1 MSISRNQIEALRD
14 GYIQKIGSGDYKV
27 LNTKKL
33 PILEQTLLEFGLD
46 FNKAILDNLE
56 KSGSIASGKLTEV
69 SFPTITKF
77 GTQYILA
84 LGYPAD
90 SEQIKY
96 FDFINK
102 GVKGKVSGSPSDT
115 PYAYKTIYPNRK
127 MAANIFTWL
136 NKARKSVRTDNVTTS
151 RDGGE
156 SPTQAKKQ
164 GLKKL
169 LTDAKNKRALAYAI
183 SVSIKKKGIKQTKYF
198 DNAVAQVFDKK
209 FTDAVA
215 YAVISD
221 AAVRIAANITKE
233 SKAK

>member
-27 LNTKKL
+27 VNSKKL
-33 PILEQTLLEFGLD
+33 PILEQVLLEFGLD

-69 SFPTITKF
+69 SFPTIKKF
-77 GTQYILA
+77 GTNYVLA
-84 LGYPAD
+84 LGYPSD

-102 GVKGKVSGSPSDT
+102 GVKGKESGSPSDT

-156 SPTQAKKQ
+156 SPTQKKKQ

-183 SVSIKKKGIKQTKYF
+183 SVNIKKRGIKQTKYF

-215 YAVISD
+215 YAIISD
-221 AAVRIAANITKE
+221 ASVRIAANITKE
-233 SKAK
+233 SKGK

>member
-14 GYIQKIGSGDYKV
+14 GYLQKIGSGDYKV
-27 LNTKKL
+27 LNSKKL
-33 PILEQTLLEFGLD
+33 PILEQTLLQFGLG
-46 FNKAILDNLE
+46 FNDAILANLE
-56 KSGSIASGKLTEV
+56 QTGSIASGKLTEV

-77 GTQYILA
+77 GTQYVLS
-84 LGYPAD
+84 LGYPSG

-102 GVKGKVSGSPSDT
+102 GVKGKVSNSPSDT
-115 PYAYKTIYPNRK
+115 PYAFKSIYPNRK
-127 MAANIFTWL
+127 MASNIFTWL

-156 SPTQAKKQ
+156 SPTQKKKQ
-164 GLKKL
+164 ALKSM
-169 LTDAKNKRALAYAI
+169 LTTASNKRALAYAI
-183 SVSIKKKGIKQTKYF
+183 SVNIKKKGIKQTKYF
-198 DNAVAQVFDKK
+198 DNAVAQIFDKK

>member
-1 MSISRNQIEALRD
+1 MSISRNQIEALRN

-27 LNTKKL
+27 LNTKTL
-33 PILEQTLLEFGLD
+33 PILEQTLSEFGLD

-56 KSGSIASGKLTEV
+56 KSGSIASGKLADV
-69 SFPTITKF
+69 SFPVITKF
-77 GTQYILA
+77 GTKYVLN
-84 LGYPAD
+84 LGYAKD

-102 GVKGKVSGSPSDT
+102 GVKGKVSNSPSGT
-115 PYAYKTIYPNRK
+115 PYSFKSIYPNRK

-151 RDGGE
+151 RDGSE
-156 SPTQAKKQ
+156 SPTQKKKQ
-164 GLKKL
+164 GLKTL
-169 LTDAKNKRALAYAI
+169 VTTASNKRSLAYAI
-183 SVSIKKKGIKQTKYF
+183 SVNIKKRGINQTKYF
-198 DNAVAQVFDKK
+198 DNAIAQVFDKK

>member
-1 MSISRNQIEALRD
+1 MSISRNQIEALRN
-14 GYIQKIGSGDYKV
+14 GYIQRIGSGDYKV
-27 LNTKKL
+27 LNSKTL

-77 GTQYILA
+77 GTKYVLN
-84 LGYPAD
+84 LGYPSG

-102 GVKGKVSGSPSDT
+102 GVKGKISGEPSDS
-115 PYAYKTIYPNRK
+115 PYSFKTIYPNRK

-156 SPTQAKKQ
+156 SPTQKKKQ
-164 GLKKL
+164 ALKSM
-169 LTDAKNKRALAYAI
+169 LTSASNKRTLAYAI
-183 SVSIKKKGIKQTKYF
+183 SVNIKKRGINKTKYF
-198 DNAVAQVFDKK
+198 DNAVSQVFDKK

-233 SKAK
+233 SKGK

>member
-1 MSISRNQIEALRD
+1 MSISRNQIEALRN

-33 PILEQTLLEFGLD
+33 PILEQTLVEFGLD

-77 GTQYILA
+77 GTKYILN

-102 GVKGKVSGSPSDT
+102 GVKGKTSGEPSNT
-115 PYAYKTIYPNRK
+115 PYSFKTIYPNRK

-164 GLKKL
+164 ALKKI
-169 LTDAKNKRALAYAI
+169 LTTAKDKRGLAYAI

-221 AAVRIAANITKE
+221 AAVRIAANISKE
-233 SKAK
+233 SKGK

>member
-1 MSISRNQIEALRD
+1 MSISRNQIEALRN

-27 LNTKKL
+27 LNSKKL

-46 FNKAILDNLE
+46 FNDAILANLE

-77 GTQYILA
+77 GTKYVLN
-84 LGYPAD
+84 LGYPSG

-102 GVKGKVSGSPSDT
+102 GVKGKISGEPSDS
-115 PYAYKTIYPNRK
+115 PYSFKTIYPNRK

-156 SPTQAKKQ
+156 SPTQKKKQ
-164 GLKKL
+164 ALKTM
-169 LTDAKNKRALAYAI
+169 LTTASNKRALAYAI
-183 SVSIKKKGIKQTKYF
+183 SVNIKKRGINKTKYF
-198 DNAVAQVFDKK
+198 DNAVSQVFDKK

>member
-27 LNTKKL
+27 LNSKKL

-46 FNKAILDNLE
+46 FNNAILDNLE

-69 SFPTITKF
+69 SFPSITKF
-77 GTQYILA
+77 GTQYVLN

-90 SEQIKY
+90 SAQIKY

-102 GVKGKVSGSPSDT
+102 GVKGKTSGSPSDT
-115 PYAYKTIYPNRK
+115 PYSFKSIYPNRK

-151 RDGGE
+151 KDGGE
-156 SPTQAKKQ
+156 SPTQKKKQ
-164 GLKKL
+164 ALKTM
-169 LTDAKNKRALAYAI
+169 LTTASNKRTLAYAI
-183 SVSIKKKGIKQTKYF
+183 SVNIKKRGIKQTKYF

-221 AAVRIAANITKE
+221 AAVRISANITKE

>member
-1 MSISRNQIEALRD
+1 MSISRNQIEALRN

-46 FNKAILDNLE
+46 FNKAILANLE
-56 KSGSIASGKLTEV
+56 ESGSVASGKLTEI
-69 SFPTITKF
+69 SLPTITKF
-77 GTQYILA
+77 GTQYILN
-84 LGYPAD
+84 LGYPAG

-115 PYAYKTIYPNRK
+115 PYAFKSIYPNRK

-136 NKARKSVRTDNVTTS
+136 NKARKSVRADNVTTS

-156 SPTQAKKQ
+156 SPTQKKKQ
-164 GLKKL
+164 ALKSIV
-169 LTDAKNKRALAYAI
+169 TSAKNKRGLAYGI
-183 SVSIKKKGIKQTKYF
+183 SVNIKKRGIKQTKYF

-233 SKAK
+233 SKGK

>member
-1 MSISRNQIEALRD
+1 MSISRNQIEALRN
-14 GYIQKIGSGDYKV
+14 GYIQKIGSGDYTV
-27 LNTKKL
+27 LNSKKL
-33 PILEQTLLEFGLD
+33 PILEQTLVVFGLEF
-46 FNKAILDNLE
+46 NNAILANLE

-77 GTQYILA
+77 STKYVLN

-96 FDFINK
+96 FDYINK
-102 GVKGKVSGSPSDT
+102 GVKGKKSGEPSDT
-115 PYAYKTIYPNRK
+115 PYSFKSIYPNRK
-127 MAANIFTWL
+127 MAASIFTWL

-151 RDGGE
+151 RNGGI

-164 GLKKL
+164 GLKKT
-169 LTDAKNKRALAYAI
+169 LTSASNKRALAYAI
-183 SVSIKKKGIKQTKYF
+183 SVNIKKRGIKQTKYF

-233 SKAK
+233 TKGK

>member
-14 GYIQKIGSGDYKV
+14 GYIQRIGSGDYKV
-27 LNTKKL
+27 LNSKTS

-56 KSGSIASGKLTEV
+56 KSGSIASGKLTQV
-69 SFPTITKF
+69 SGPTITKF
-77 GTQYILA
+77 GTNYVLA
-84 LGYPAD
+84 LGYPLG

-102 GVKGKVSGSPSDT
+102 GVKGKISGEPSST
-115 PYAYKTIYPNRK
+115 PYAYKSIYPNRK

-136 NKARKSVRTDNVTTS
+136 NKARKSVRSDNVTTS

-164 GLKKL
+164 GLKKT
-169 LTDAKNKRALAYAI
+169 LTSAKNKRGLAYAI
-183 SVSIKKKGIKQTKYF
+183 SVNIKKRGIKQTKYF
-198 DNAVAQVFDKK
+198 DNAISQVFDKK

-233 SKAK
+233 SKGK